1 MHDREHGRRSNDKH
15 RKKHE
20 QRTDGGRWINKTRSV
35 SGCYQMMEF
44 GEQRACVRVVCAAC
58 QNAASFC
65 RAFKRSRR
73 RDVLSFA
80 HHAEVAGRAD
90 ANESSADR
98 PECHPCR

>member
-20 QRTDGGRWINKTRSV
+20 QRDGGRWITKTRSV

-58 QNAASFC
+58 QNAAS
-65 RAFKRSRR
+65 
-73 RDVLSFA
+73 VLQGLQKVTA
-80 HHAEVAGRAD
+80 
-90 ANESSADR
+90 
-98 PECHPCR
+98 P